1 MSSAADSGD
10 DTAALMCRLKP
21 LWTNTYWIKNALDL
35 CEGIWQHGTEIP
47 PQHHHFFALVQE
59 FALRSAVLDTCKLY
73 DRSSPRFA
81 KDTIPAL
88 LQYAKDHFTDTYIC
102 RVEAKQLV
110 DLGVCAEDARLIVH
124 GFKAGSG
131 SATKDRL
138 FELLEPLLP
147 ACATNS
153 TLEKLFLVRDKVVAH
168 QEQLTGAMH
177 GRVKDLPSLDEMEKL
192 NAWSMSFCEFAAC
205 LLSNESFL
213 PHPVSARMAA
223 LHVVAKILGKDLA
236 GGGCYSEGEDFLRN
250 RSGGE
255 ATAHHH

>member
-1 MSSAADSGD
+1 MGDVIKMSSAADSGD
-10 DTAALMCRLKP
+10 DAAALMCRLKP

-35 CEGIWQHGTEIP
+35 CEGIWQHGAEIP
-47 PQHHHFFALVQE
+47 PRHHHFFALVQE

-73 DRSSPRFA
+73 DHSNRRFA

-88 LQYAKDHFTDTYIC
+88 LQYARDHFTDTYIC
-102 RVEAKQLV
+102 RVDEKQLV
-110 DLGVCAEDARLIVH
+110 NLGVCVEDARLIVH

-131 SATKDRL
+131 SSATKDRL
-138 FELLEPLLP
+138 FALLEPLLP

-192 NAWSMSFCEFAAC
+192 NAWSMSFCEFVAC

-223 LHVVAKILGKDLA
+223 LHVVAKILGKDFENGA
-236 GGGCYSEGEDFLRN
+236 NYDECEAFFKKSE
-250 RSGGE
+250 SW
-255 ATAHHH
+255 